1 MRILLSVK
9 SSAGRKTLSF
19 TSFYY
24 QYAATGSS
32 PKIWFSTKKT
42 MMLAQQL
49 YEGVEIEGEGSV
61 GLITYMRTDSIRVS
75 EGAITQAREYI
86 ESKYGQNYLPEK
98 PRVFKTKKSAQDA
111 HEAIRPTTPDLPPE
125 RVKGSLQRDLFR
137 LYKLIWER
145 FIASQ
150 MEAAVYDTMAV
161 DIEAG
166 EYIFKSNGS
175 RISFKGFLVLYEEG
189 KDEDNEEE
197 KESML
202 PELSE
207 GEKVKPVEIKPS
219 QHFTQPPPRYTEAT
233 LVKTLEEKGIGRPST
248 YAPTISTIIS
258 RGYVVKDRSYCSQQS
273 LEKL

>member
-1 MRILLSVK
+1 MRQFVRQLGPSPRAGK
-9 SSAGRKTLSF
+9 GFSA
-19 TSFYY
+19 
-24 QYAATGSS
+24 A
-32 PKIWFSTKKT
+32 
-42 MMLAQQL
+42 
-49 YEGVEIEGEGSV
+49 
-61 GLITYMRTDSIRVS
+61 
-75 EGAITQAREYI
+75 
-86 ESKYGQNYLPEK
+86 
-98 PRVFKTKKSAQDA
+98 
-111 HEAIRPTTPDLPPE
+111 
-125 RVKGSLQRDLFR
+125 DLFR

-166 EYIFKSNGS
+166 EYIFLSLMDHEFHLRVFWFCMRK
-175 RISFKGFLVLYEEG
+175 V

-258 RGYVVKDRSYCSQQS
+258 RGMWLKTRSYCSQQS